1 MVAIVS
7 VETVLLVLLVLLVAG
22 LLRSHA
28 EILRRLESG
37 ESRGPESAP
46 RRKAGAPAPA
56 IAGTTTEGD
65 AVTLDFAGG
74 AGPATL
80 LAFLSTGCSTCAG
93 MWEGLGERRLPDG
106 VQTVI
111 VAHGAERER
120 AARLR
125 SLATGEVPVVMS
137 SAAWEDYGVPGAPY
151 FVLVDGD
158 IRGEGTATT
167 WEGLASLV
175 SDAIEDVREA
185 MAAGRG
191 RRVDDAF
198 AAAGIGPDDPSLY
211 PAGRSSSTGSNGHD

>member
-7 VETVLLVLLVLLVAG
+7 VETVVLVLLVILVAG

-28 EILRRLESG
+28 EILRRLGPGESG
-37 ESRGPESAP
+37 GPASAP
-46 RRKAGAPAPA
+46 RRARATPAPA
-56 IAGTTTEGD
+56 IAGTTIEGD

-74 AGPATL
+74 AGPPTL
-80 LAFLSTGCSTCAG
+80 LAFLSSGCSTCEG

-106 VQTVI
+106 IQTVI

-120 AARLR
+120 PARLR

-175 SDAIEDVREA
+175 SDAIADVREA
-185 MAAGRG
+185 MQPDRA
-191 RRVDDAF
+191 RRVDGAF

-211 PAGRSSSTGSNGHD
+211 PAGRSTGSNGHD